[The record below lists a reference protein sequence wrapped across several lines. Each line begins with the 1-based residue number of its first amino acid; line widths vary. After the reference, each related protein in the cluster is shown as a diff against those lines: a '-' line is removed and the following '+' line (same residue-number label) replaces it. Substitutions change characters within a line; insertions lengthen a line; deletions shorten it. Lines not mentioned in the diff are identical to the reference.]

1 MCILPPFILTGN
13 GLTVVVVWK
22 YVKKVTLVVIAFLAL
37 EGVFVG
43 IVPVLGPTFCIMG
56 DPVHSKYLGYCSSKN
71 SEYFWY
77 FYRRKRNYRK
87 VMF

>member
-13 GLTVVVVWK
+13 GLTVVAVWK

-56 DPVHSKYLGYCSSKN
+56 DPVHSKYLGYCN
-71 SEYFWY
+71 SMPSRAAWAYY
-77 FYRRKRNYRK
+77 G
-87 VMF
+87 